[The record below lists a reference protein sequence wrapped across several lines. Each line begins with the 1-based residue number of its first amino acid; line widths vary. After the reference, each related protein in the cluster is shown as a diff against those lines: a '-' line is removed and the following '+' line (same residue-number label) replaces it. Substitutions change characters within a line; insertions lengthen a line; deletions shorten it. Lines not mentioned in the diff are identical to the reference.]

1 LLGQEP
7 LVRYPIRGGYEV
19 RICVIRNRVKTNE
32 RTQKNAE
39 ELFVA
44 TDGLYLII
52 FTPTAENPDHDSF
65 MGSLPENT
73 A

>member
-1 LLGQEP
+1 M
-7 LVRYPIRGGYEV
+7 
-19 RICVIRNRVKTNE
+19 RICVIRNGAKTNE